1 MLQCFLNCDEFS
13 NREFSI
19 FNRKLDIF
27 VTSNIDSL
35 IQMFDVN

>member
-1 MLQCFLNCDEFS
+1 MLFKLQRVL
-13 NREFSI
+13 REFSI
-19 FNRKLDIF
+19 SNIKLDIF